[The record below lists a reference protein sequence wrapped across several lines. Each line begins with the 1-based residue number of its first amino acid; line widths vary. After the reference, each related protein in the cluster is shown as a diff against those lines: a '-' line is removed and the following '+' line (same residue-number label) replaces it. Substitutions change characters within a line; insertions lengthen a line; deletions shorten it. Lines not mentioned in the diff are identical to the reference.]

1 MSDPVTVVLADD
13 HVLVREMLQSW
24 LAAEGI
30 GVVGCSGTTDEALTL
45 VAEHQPDV
53 LVLDIELPGRS
64 AFTAARE
71 AVDVSPATRVLFLSA
86 FVHDGYVRQA
96 LACEASGY
104 LTKSEPPEVLVEAI
118 RRVAEGG
125 TRFSPEVLDRIVVDA
140 HGARLMS
147 GDVVRIEL
155 LTAREREVLAYVGRG
170 LHHKQIARRM
180 GLSVKTVQTHIA
192 NVMDKLDIHDRVD
205 LARFA
210 IREGLIE
217 A

>member
-1 MSDPVTVVLADD
+1 M
-13 HVLVREMLQSW
+13 
-24 LAAEGI
+24 
-30 GVVGCSGTTDEALTL
+30 
-45 VAEHQPDV
+45 
-53 LVLDIELPGRS
+53 
-64 AFTAARE
+64 
-71 AVDVSPATRVLFLSA
+71 
-86 FVHDGYVRQA
+86 
-96 LACEASGY
+96 
-104 LTKSEPPEVLVEAI
+104 VEAI